1 MRVNEILFGG
11 ASTTSPLGD
20 IGVTLLRV
28 FLGLALAFGHGLG
41 KVQAPEKFLEGV
53 AKLGLPMSSLFGWA
67 AIGAEFLG
75 GLLLALGLLT
85 RPAAFLILSVMLVAV
100 GGVHWADPFA
110 KKELALHFGFGALA
124 FLFFG
129 SGRYG
134 LDSLVRG
141 GQGGARRRQFA
152 QR

>member
-11 ASTTSPLGD
+11 ANTTSPLGD
-20 IGVTLLRV
+20 IGLTLLRV
-28 FLGLALAFGHGLG
+28 FLGLALALGHGLG

-53 AKLGLPMSSLFGWA
+53 SKLGLPLSTLFGWA

-85 RPAAFLILSVMLVAV
+85 RPAAFMILCVMSVAL

-110 KKELALHFGFGALA
+110 KKELAMHFGFGALA
-124 FLFFG
+124 FLLFG

-134 LDSLVRG
+134 LDSLIRG
-141 GQGGARRRQFA
+141 GQGGGARRK
-152 QR
+152 